1 MLLTLPLL
9 LAASRH
15 RSRIAR
21 QAVAADSRGRVWTN
35 DEPCDGFDAEA
46 SGWRRLVATPDVKA
60 EPADAT
66 LRHAADAV
74 AATAAWALWIAE
86 VNLCPFARKSLET
99 SDAIS
104 YVVTEADNQ
113 KAFYAAAVDC
123 ARDLA
128 KSSDAVDPTA
138 AIVFLVAPFYEA
150 RDFPAFLRSV
160 EALEDDVMPEASDDA
175 IQIAGFHPAWA
186 FGGVP
191 DDDPL
196 HFEKRAPHPTVSLVL
211 VDGLEHA
218 NSAKIAADNE
228 RILSQLGVA
237 EVARAFA
244 GFVSSD

>member
-15 RSRIAR
+15 RSSIAR
-21 QAVAADSRGRVWTN
+21 HAVD
-35 DEPCDGFDAEA
+35 DATDT
-46 SGWRRLVATPDVKA
+46 WRR
-60 EPADAT
+60 
-66 LRHAADAV
+66 DAV

-160 EALEDDVMPEASDDA
+160 EALEDDVMPIDEV
-175 IQIAGFHPAWA
+175 QIAGFHPAWA

-228 RILSQLGVA
+228 RTLAALGVDA
-237 EVARAFA
+237 VARAFA

>member
-15 RSRIAR
+15 RSSIGVRHAF
-21 QAVAADSRGRVWTN
+21 ATDSHGRVWTN

-46 SGWRRLVATPDVKA
+46 SGWHRLVATPNVKA

-74 AATAAWALWIAE
+74 AATAAWALWIAA

-128 KSSDAVDPTA
+128 AASDDVDPTA

-160 EALEDDVMPEASDDA
+160 EALEDDVMPIDEV
-175 IQIAGFHPAWA
+175 QMAGFHPAWA

-228 RILSQLGVA
+228 RTLAALGVDA
-237 EVARAFA
+237 VARAFA

>member
-15 RSRIAR
+15 SIAR
-21 QAVAADSRGRVWTN
+21 NAVAADSHGRVWTN
-35 DEPCDGFDAEA
+35 DEPCDDVAAGT
-46 SGWRRLVATPDVKA
+46 WRR
-60 EPADAT
+60 
-66 LRHAADAV
+66 DAV

-99 SDAIS
+99 SNAIS
-104 YVVTEADNQ
+104 YVVTEAESEA
-113 KAFYAAAVDC
+113 AFYAAAVDC

-128 KSSDAVDPTA
+128 AASDVDPTA

-150 RDFPAFLRSV
+150 DDFPAFLRSI

-228 RILSQLGVA
+228 RTLAALGVDA
-237 EVARAFA
+237 VARAFA
-244 GFVSSD
+244 GFVSSPD

>member
-9 LAASRH
+9 LAASRD
-15 RSRIAR
+15 RSINVRY
-21 QAVAADSRGRVWTN
+21 AVAADSHGRVWTN
-35 DEPCDGFDAEA
+35 DEPCDNFDAEA
-46 SGWRRLVATPDVKA
+46 SGWRRLVAAPNVKA
-60 EPADAT
+60 EPADAA
-66 LRHAADAV
+66 LSAAADAV
-74 AATAAWALWIAE
+74 AATAAWALWIAA

-128 KSSDAVDPTA
+128 AASDVDPTA

-150 RDFPAFLRSV
+150 DDFPAFLRSV
-160 EALEDDVMPEASDDA
+160 EALEDDVLPFDEVQM
-175 IQIAGFHPAWA
+175 AGFHPEWA

-228 RILSQLGVA
+228 RTLAALGVDA
-237 EVARAFA
+237 VARAFA
-244 GFVSSD
+244 GFVSSPD

>member
-15 RSRIAR
+15 SIAR
-21 QAVAADSRGRVWTN
+21 NAVAGDAHGRVWTN
-35 DEPCDGFDAEA
+35 DEPCDDAA
-46 SGWRRLVATPDVKA
+46 TDTWRR
-60 EPADAT
+60 
-66 LRHAADAV
+66 DAV

-104 YVVTEADNQ
+104 YVVTEADDQ

-128 KSSDAVDPTA
+128 AASDVDPTA
-138 AIVFLVAPFYEA
+138 AIVFLVAPFYEPEN
-150 RDFPAFLRSV
+150 FPAFLRSV
-160 EALEDDVMPEASDDA
+160 EALEDDVMPIDEV
-175 IQIAGFHPAWA
+175 QIAGFHPAWA

-228 RILSQLGVA
+228 RTLSQMGLDA
-237 EVARAFA
+237 VARAFA
-244 GFVSSD
+244 GFVSSSD

>member
-15 RSRIAR
+15 RSIKLH
-21 QAVAADSRGRVWTN
+21 AVAADSHGRVWTN
-35 DEPCDGFDAEA
+35 HEPCDDAA
-46 SGWRRLVATPDVKA
+46 AGAWRR
-60 EPADAT
+60 
-66 LRHAADAV
+66 DAV
-74 AATAAWALWIAE
+74 SATAAWALWIAE

-113 KAFYAAAVDC
+113 KAFYAAAVAC

-128 KSSDAVDPTA
+128 KASDAVDPTA

-160 EALEDDVMPEASDDA
+160 EALEDDVMPGASDDA

-228 RILSQLGVA
+228 RTLSQMGVDA
-237 EVARAFA
+237 VARAFA

>member
-15 RSRIAR
+15 RSSIEIRH
-21 QAVAADSRGRVWTN
+21 AVATDSHGRVWTN

-46 SGWRRLVATPDVKA
+46 SGWRRLVATPNVKA

-74 AATAAWALWIAE
+74 AATAAWALWIAA

-128 KSSDAVDPTA
+128 AASDVDPTA

-150 RDFPAFLRSV
+150 RDFPAFLRSI
-160 EALEDDVMPEASDDA
+160 EALEDDVMPIDEV
-175 IQIAGFHPAWA
+175 QIAGFHPAWA

-228 RILSQLGVA
+228 RILSQMGVDA
-237 EVARAFA
+237 AARAFA

>member
-15 RSRIAR
+15 SIAR
-21 QAVAADSRGRVWTN
+21 NAVAADSHGRVWTN
-35 DEPCDGFDAEA
+35 DEPCDDAA
-46 SGWRRLVATPDVKA
+46 AGAWRR
-60 EPADAT
+60 
-66 LRHAADAV
+66 DAV
-74 AATAAWALWIAE
+74 SATAAWALWIAE

-104 YVVTEADNQ
+104 YVVTDADNQ
-113 KAFYAAAVDC
+113 KAFYAAAVAC

-128 KSSDAVDPTA
+128 AASDVDPTA

-228 RILSQLGVA
+228 RILTQLGVA

>member
-9 LAASRH
+9 LAASH
-15 RSRIAR
+15 RSIGHD
-21 QAVAADSRGRVWTN
+21 AAGT
-35 DEPCDGFDAEA
+35 
-46 SGWRRLVATPDVKA
+46 WRHDVI
-60 EPADAT
+60 
-66 LRHAADAV
+66 
-74 AATAAWALWIAE
+74 AATSAWASWIAE

-113 KAFYAAAVDC
+113 KAFYAAAVAC

-128 KSSDAVDPTA
+128 AASDVDPTA

-160 EALEDDVMPEASDDA
+160 EALEDDVLPFDEV
-175 IQIAGFHPAWA
+175 QIAGFHPAWA

-228 RILSQLGVA
+228 RILSQMGVDA
-237 EVARAFA
+237 VARAFA
-244 GFVSSD
+244 GFVSSPD

>member
-9 LAASRH
+9 LAAGSRH
-15 RSRIAR
+15 RSSI
-21 QAVAADSRGRVWTN
+21 GR
-35 DEPCDGFDAEA
+35 
-46 SGWRRLVATPDVKA
+46 
-60 EPADAT
+60 PADAGAND
-66 LRHAADAV
+66 AARTWRRDAV
-74 AATAAWALWIAE
+74 AATAAWALWIAD

-128 KSSDAVDPTA
+128 AASDVDPTA
-138 AIVFLVAPFYEA
+138 EIVFLVAPFYEA
-150 RDFPAFLRSV
+150 RDFPAFLRSI
-160 EALEDDVMPEASDDA
+160 EALEDDVMPIDEV
-175 IQIAGFHPAWA
+175 QIAGFHPAWA

-228 RILSQLGVA
+228 RTLAALGVDA
-237 EVARAFA
+237 VARAFA

>member
-15 RSRIAR
+15 RLSIVGRH
-21 QAVAADSRGRVWTN
+21 AVAADSHGRVWTN

-46 SGWRRLVATPDVKA
+46 GGWRRLVAAPDVEA
-60 EPADAT
+60 EPADAA
-66 LRHAADAV
+66 LSAAADAV
-74 AATAAWALWIAE
+74 AATAAWALWIAA

-113 KAFYAAAVDC
+113 KAFYAAAVAC

-128 KSSDAVDPTA
+128 AASDVDPTA

-160 EALEDDVMPEASDDA
+160 EALEDDVLPFDEVQM
-175 IQIAGFHPAWA
+175 AGFHPEWA

-228 RILSQLGVA
+228 RTLSQMGVDA
-237 EVARAFA
+237 VARAFA

>member
-9 LAASRH
+9 LAAGSRH
-15 RSRIAR
+15 RSSIAR
-21 QAVAADSRGRVWTN
+21 HAVDDAAGT
-35 DEPCDGFDAEA
+35 
-46 SGWRRLVATPDVKA
+46 WRR
-60 EPADAT
+60 
-66 LRHAADAV
+66 DAV

-128 KSSDAVDPTA
+128 AASDVDPTA

-160 EALEDDVMPEASDDA
+160 EALEDDVLPLENDA
-175 IQIAGFHPAWA
+175 VQMAGFHPAWA

-228 RILSQLGVA
+228 RTLAALGVDA
-237 EVARAFA
+237 VARAFA

>member
-15 RSRIAR
+15 RSSIINRH
-21 QAVAADSRGRVWTN
+21 AVAGDAHGRAW
-35 DEPCDGFDAEA
+35 PAGDASDDA
-46 SGWRRLVATPDVKA
+46 AAGTWRR
-60 EPADAT
+60 DAI
-66 LRHAADAV
+66 

-128 KSSDAVDPTA
+128 AASDVDPTA
-138 AIVFLVAPFYEA
+138 AIVSLVAPFYEPD
-150 RDFPAFLRSV
+150 DFPAFLRSV
-160 EALEDDVMPEASDDA
+160 EALEDDVLPFDEVQM
-175 IQIAGFHPAWA
+175 AGFHPEWA

-228 RILSQLGVA
+228 RTLAALGVDA
-237 EVARAFA
+237 AARAFA
-244 GFVSSD
+244 GFVCSD

>member
-15 RSRIAR
+15 SIAR
-21 QAVAADSRGRVWTN
+21 NAVAAASHGRVWTN
-35 DEPCDGFDAEA
+35 DEPCDEA
-46 SGWRRLVATPDVKA
+46 AAGTWRR
-60 EPADAT
+60 
-66 LRHAADAV
+66 DAV
-74 AATAAWALWIAE
+74 AATAAWALWIAA

-113 KAFYAAAVDC
+113 KAFYAAAVAC

-128 KSSDAVDPTA
+128 AASDVDPTA

-228 RILSQLGVA
+228 RILSQMGVDA
-237 EVARAFA
+237 VARAFA

>member
-9 LAASRH
+9 LAAGSRH
-15 RSRIAR
+15 RSSIAR
-21 QAVAADSRGRVWTN
+21 HAVDDAAGT
-35 DEPCDGFDAEA
+35 
-46 SGWRRLVATPDVKA
+46 WRR
-60 EPADAT
+60 
-66 LRHAADAV
+66 DAV

-113 KAFYAAAVDC
+113 KAFYAATVDC
-123 ARDLA
+123 ARDLV

-138 AIVFLVAPFYEA
+138 AIVFLVAPYYEPD
-150 RDFPAFLRSV
+150 DFPAFLRSV

-228 RILSQLGVA
+228 RILSQMGVDA
-237 EVARAFA
+237 AARAFA

>member
-15 RSRIAR
+15 RSRIVC
-21 QAVAADSRGRVWTN
+21 QAVAGDSHGRVWTN

-60 EPADAT
+60 QPADAT
-66 LRHAADAV
+66 LAKAADAV
-74 AATAAWALWIAE
+74 AATAAWALWIAA

-128 KSSDAVDPTA
+128 AASDVDPTA

-150 RDFPAFLRSV
+150 DDFPAFLQSV
-160 EALEDDVMPEASDDA
+160 EALEDDVMPIDEV
-175 IQIAGFHPAWA
+175 QMAGFHPAWA

-211 VDGLEHA
+211 VEGLEHA

-228 RILSQLGVA
+228 RTLAALGVDV
-237 EVARAFA
+237 VARAFA

>member
-9 LAASRH
+9 LAAGSRH
-15 RSRIAR
+15 RSSIAR
-21 QAVAADSRGRVWTN
+21 HAVDDAAGT
-35 DEPCDGFDAEA
+35 
-46 SGWRRLVATPDVKA
+46 WRR
-60 EPADAT
+60 
-66 LRHAADAV
+66 DAV

-128 KSSDAVDPTA
+128 AASDVDPTA
-138 AIVFLVAPFYEA
+138 AIVFLVAPFYEPD
-150 RDFPAFLRSV
+150 DFPAFLRSV
-160 EALEDDVMPEASDDA
+160 EALEDDVLPFDEVQM
-175 IQIAGFHPAWA
+175 AGFHPGWA

>member
-15 RSRIAR
+15 RSRIVC
-21 QAVAADSRGRVWTN
+21 QAVAGDSHGRVWTN

-60 EPADAT
+60 QPADAT
-66 LRHAADAV
+66 LAKAADAV
-74 AATAAWALWIAE
+74 AATAAWALWIAA

-128 KSSDAVDPTA
+128 AASDVDPTA

-150 RDFPAFLRSV
+150 RDFPAFLRSI
-160 EALEDDVMPEASDDA
+160 EALEDDVLPLENDA
-175 IQIAGFHPAWA
+175 VQMAGFHPAWA

-218 NSAKIAADNE
+218 NSEKIAADNE
-228 RILSQLGVA
+228 RTLAALGVDA
-237 EVARAFA
+237 VARAFA

>member
-15 RSRIAR
+15 SPNLSRR
-21 QAVAADSRGRVWTN
+21 TVAGDAHGRAW
-35 DEPCDGFDAEA
+35 PAGDASDDA
-46 SGWRRLVATPDVKA
+46 AAGAWRR
-60 EPADAT
+60 
-66 LRHAADAV
+66 DAV

-228 RILSQLGVA
+228 RILSQLGVDA
-237 EVARAFA
+237 VARAFA

>member
-15 RSRIAR
+15 RSIAR
-21 QAVAADSRGRVWTN
+21 HAVAGDAHGRAW
-35 DEPCDGFDAEA
+35 PAGDASHA
-46 SGWRRLVATPDVKA
+46 AAGAWRR
-60 EPADAT
+60 
-66 LRHAADAV
+66 DAV

-104 YVVTEADNQ
+104 YVVTDADNQ

-128 KSSDAVDPTA
+128 AASDVDPTA

-150 RDFPAFLRSV
+150 RDFPAFLRSI
-160 EALEDDVMPEASDDA
+160 EALEDDVLPFDEV
-175 IQIAGFHPAWA
+175 QIAGFHPAWA

-228 RILSQLGVA
+228 RTLSQMGLDA
-237 EVARAFA
+237 VARAFA
-244 GFVSSD
+244 GFVSSSD

>member
-1 MLLTLPLL
+1 MCI
-9 LAASRH
+9 RD
-15 RSRIAR
+15 R
-21 QAVAADSRGRVWTN
+21 
-35 DEPCDGFDAEA
+35 
-46 SGWRRLVATPDVKA
+46 
-60 EPADAT
+60 
-66 LRHAADAV
+66 
-74 AATAAWALWIAE
+74 
-86 VNLCPFARKSLET
+86 
-99 SDAIS
+99 DAIS

-113 KAFYAAAVDC
+113 KAFYAAAVAC

-128 KSSDAVDPTA
+128 AASDVDPTA
-138 AIVFLVAPFYEA
+138 AIVFLVAPFYEPD
-150 RDFPAFLRSV
+150 DFPAFLRSV
-160 EALEDDVMPEASDDA
+160 EALEDDVMPIDEV
-175 IQIAGFHPAWA
+175 QIAGFHPAWA

>member
-15 RSRIAR
+15 SIAR
-21 QAVAADSRGRVWTN
+21 NAVAGDAHGRVW
-35 DEPCDGFDAEA
+35 PAGDASDDA
-46 SGWRRLVATPDVKA
+46 ATDTWRR
-60 EPADAT
+60 
-66 LRHAADAV
+66 DAV

-150 RDFPAFLRSV
+150 RDFPAFLRAV
-160 EALEDDVMPEASDDA
+160 EALEDDVLPLENDA
-175 IQIAGFHPAWA
+175 VQMAGFHPGWA

-228 RILSQLGVA
+228 RTLSQMGVDA
-237 EVARAFA
+237 VARAFA

>member
-15 RSRIAR
+15 RSSVVRH
-21 QAVAADSRGRVWTN
+21 AVAGDSHGRVWTN
-35 DEPCDGFDAEA
+35 DEPCDEA
-46 SGWRRLVATPDVKA
+46 AAGTWRR
-60 EPADAT
+60 
-66 LRHAADAV
+66 DAV
-74 AATAAWALWIAE
+74 AATAAWALWIAA

-104 YVVTEADNQ
+104 YVVTDADNQ
-113 KAFYAAAVDC
+113 KAFYAAAVAC

-128 KSSDAVDPTA
+128 AASDVDPTA
-138 AIVFLVAPFYEA
+138 AIVFLVAPFYEL

-160 EALEDDVMPEASDDA
+160 EALEDDVMPEAGDDA

>member
-15 RSRIAR
+15 RSSIAR
-21 QAVAADSRGRVWTN
+21 HAFATDSHGCVWTD

-74 AATAAWALWIAE
+74 AATAAWALWIAA

-104 YVVTEADNQ
+104 YVVTEAESEA
-113 KAFYAAAVDC
+113 AFYAAAVAC

-138 AIVFLVAPFYEA
+138 AIVFLVAPRFEPD
-150 RDFPAFLRSV
+150 DFPAFLRSV
-160 EALEDDVMPEASDDA
+160 EALEDDVLPFDEV
-175 IQIAGFHPAWA
+175 QIAGFPPAWA

-211 VDGLEHA
+211 VEGLEHA

-228 RILSQLGVA
+228 RTLAALGVDA
-237 EVARAFA
+237 VARAFA

>member
-15 RSRIAR
+15 SIAR
-21 QAVAADSRGRVWTN
+21 NAVAAASHGRVWTN
-35 DEPCDGFDAEA
+35 DEPCDDAA
-46 SGWRRLVATPDVKA
+46 AGTWRR
-60 EPADAT
+60 
-66 LRHAADAV
+66 DAV

-104 YVVTEADNQ
+104 YVVTDADNQ
-113 KAFYAAAVDC
+113 KAFYAAAVAC

-128 KSSDAVDPTA
+128 AASDVDPTA

-228 RILSQLGVA
+228 RILSQMGVDA
-237 EVARAFA
+237 VARAFA

>member
-15 RSRIAR
+15 SIAR
-21 QAVAADSRGRVWTN
+21 NAVAGNSHGRVWTN
-35 DEPCDGFDAEA
+35 EPCDDAA
-46 SGWRRLVATPDVKA
+46 AGTWRR
-60 EPADAT
+60 
-66 LRHAADAV
+66 DAV

-128 KSSDAVDPTA
+128 AASDVDPTA

-160 EALEDDVMPEASDDA
+160 EALEDDVLPFDEVQM
-175 IQIAGFHPAWA
+175 AGFHPEWA

-228 RILSQLGVA
+228 RTLAALGVDA
-237 EVARAFA
+237 AARAFA
-244 GFVSSD
+244 GFVCSD

>member
-9 LAASRH
+9 LAAGSRH
-15 RSRIAR
+15 RSSI
-21 QAVAADSRGRVWTN
+21 GR
-35 DEPCDGFDAEA
+35 
-46 SGWRRLVATPDVKA
+46 
-60 EPADAT
+60 PADAGAND
-66 LRHAADAV
+66 AARTWRRDAV
-74 AATAAWALWIAE
+74 AATAAWALWIAD

-128 KSSDAVDPTA
+128 AASDLDPTA

-150 RDFPAFLRSV
+150 RDFPAFLRSI
-160 EALEDDVMPEASDDA
+160 EALEDDVLPFDEVQM
-175 IQIAGFHPAWA
+175 AGFHPEWA

-228 RILSQLGVA
+228 RTLSQMGVDA
-237 EVARAFA
+237 VARAFA
-244 GFVSSD
+244 GFVSSPD

>member
-9 LAASRH
+9 LAASRD
-15 RSRIAR
+15 RSIIIGRH
-21 QAVAADSRGRVWTN
+21 AVAGDSHGRVWTN

-46 SGWRRLVATPDVKA
+46 SGWRRLVAAPDVKA
-60 EPADAT
+60 QPADAT
-66 LRHAADAV
+66 LAKAADAV
-74 AATAAWALWIAE
+74 AATAAWALWIAS

-128 KSSDAVDPTA
+128 AASDVDPTA

-160 EALEDDVMPEASDDA
+160 EALEDDVLPFDEVQM
-175 IQIAGFHPAWA
+175 AGFHPEWA

-191 DDDPL
+191 D
-196 HFEKRAPHPTVSLVL
+196 
-211 VDGLEHA
+211 
-218 NSAKIAADNE
+218 NE
-228 RILSQLGVA
+228 RTLAALGVDA
-237 EVARAFA
+237 VARAFA
-244 GFVSSD
+244 GFVSSPD

>member
-15 RSRIAR
+15 SIAR
-21 QAVAADSRGRVWTN
+21 NAVAADSHGRVWTN
-35 DEPCDGFDAEA
+35 DEPCDDAA
-46 SGWRRLVATPDVKA
+46 AGTWRR
-60 EPADAT
+60 
-66 LRHAADAV
+66 DAV

-113 KAFYAAAVDC
+113 KAFYAAAVAC

-128 KSSDAVDPTA
+128 AASDVDPTA

-160 EALEDDVMPEASDDA
+160 EALEDDVLPFDEV
-175 IQIAGFHPAWA
+175 QIAGFHPAWA

-228 RILSQLGVA
+228 RTLSQMGVDA
-237 EVARAFA
+237 VARAFA

>member
-9 LAASRH
+9 LAASRD

-21 QAVAADSRGRVWTN
+21 QAVAGDSHGRVWTN
-35 DEPCDGFDAEA
+35 DEPCDDAA
-46 SGWRRLVATPDVKA
+46 AGAWRR
-60 EPADAT
+60 
-66 LRHAADAV
+66 DAV

-104 YVVTEADNQ
+104 YVVTDADNQ

-128 KSSDAVDPTA
+128 AASDLDPTA

-160 EALEDDVMPEASDDA
+160 EALEDDVLPFDEVQM
-175 IQIAGFHPAWA
+175 AGFHPEWA

-228 RILSQLGVA
+228 RTLSQLGVDA
-237 EVARAFA
+237 VARAFA
-244 GFVSSD
+244 GFVSSSD

>member
-9 LAASRH
+9 LAASRD
-15 RSRIAR
+15 RSIIVS
-21 QAVAADSRGRVWTN
+21 QAVAGDSHGRAWPAADAS
-35 DEPCDGFDAEA
+35 DDAA
-46 SGWRRLVATPDVKA
+46 AGTWRR
-60 EPADAT
+60 
-66 LRHAADAV
+66 DAV

-113 KAFYAAAVDC
+113 KAFYAAAVAC

-128 KSSDAVDPTA
+128 AASDVDPTA

-160 EALEDDVMPEASDDA
+160 EALEDDVLPFDEV
-175 IQIAGFHPAWA
+175 QIAGFHPAWA

-244 GFVSSD
+244 GFVSSSD

>member
-9 LAASRH
+9 LAASRD

-21 QAVAADSRGRVWTN
+21 QAVAGDSHGRVWPAGDASH
-35 DEPCDGFDAEA
+35 DEAAGT
-46 SGWRRLVATPDVKA
+46 WRR
-60 EPADAT
+60 
-66 LRHAADAV
+66 DAV

-113 KAFYAAAVDC
+113 KAFYAAAVAC

-128 KSSDAVDPTA
+128 AASDVDPTA

-160 EALEDDVMPEASDDA
+160 EALEDDVLPFDEVQM
-175 IQIAGFHPAWA
+175 AGFHPEWA

-211 VDGLEHA
+211 VEGLEHA

-228 RILSQLGVA
+228 RTLAALGVDA
-237 EVARAFA
+237 VARAFA
-244 GFVSSD
+244 GFVSSPD

>member
-15 RSRIAR
+15 RSSIVGRH
-21 QAVAADSRGRVWTN
+21 AVAADSHGRVWTN
-35 DEPCDGFDAEA
+35 DEPCDDAA
-46 SGWRRLVATPDVKA
+46 AGAWRR
-60 EPADAT
+60 
-66 LRHAADAV
+66 DAV
-74 AATAAWALWIAE
+74 SATAAWALWIGE

-128 KSSDAVDPTA
+128 AASDVDPTA

-160 EALEDDVMPEASDDA
+160 EALEDDVLPLENDA
-175 IQIAGFHPAWA
+175 VQIAGFHPAWA

-244 GFVSSD
+244 GFVSSSD

>member
-15 RSRIAR
+15 SIAR
-21 QAVAADSRGRVWTN
+21 NAVAAASHGRVWTN
-35 DEPCDGFDAEA
+35 DEPCDDAA
-46 SGWRRLVATPDVKA
+46 AGTWRR
-60 EPADAT
+60 
-66 LRHAADAV
+66 DAV

-113 KAFYAAAVDC
+113 KAFYAAAVAC

-128 KSSDAVDPTA
+128 AASDVDPTA
-138 AIVFLVAPFYEA
+138 AIVFLVAPFYEPD
-150 RDFPAFLRSV
+150 DFPVFLRAV
-160 EALEDDVMPEASDDA
+160 EALEDDVLPLENDA
-175 IQIAGFHPAWA
+175 VQMAGFHPAWA

-228 RILSQLGVA
+228 RTLSQMGVDA
-237 EVARAFA
+237 VARAFA

>member
-9 LAASRH
+9 LAASH
-15 RSRIAR
+15 RSISHN
-21 QAVAADSRGRVWTN
+21 AAGTWRG
-35 DEPCDGFDAEA
+35 
-46 SGWRRLVATPDVKA
+46 
-60 EPADAT
+60 
-66 LRHAADAV
+66 DAV

-138 AIVFLVAPFYEA
+138 AIVFLVAPFYEPD
-150 RDFPAFLRSV
+150 DFPAFLRSV
-160 EALEDDVMPEASDDA
+160 EALEDDVLPFDEVQM
-175 IQIAGFHPAWA
+175 AGFHPEWA

-228 RILSQLGVA
+228 RTLAALGVDA
-237 EVARAFA
+237 AARAFA
-244 GFVSSD
+244 GFVCSD

>member
-9 LAASRH
+9 LAASRD
-15 RSRIAR
+15 RSSLSSIAR
-21 QAVAADSRGRVWTN
+21 HAFAGDSHGRVRPAGDASH
-35 DEPCDGFDAEA
+35 DEPAGT
-46 SGWRRLVATPDVKA
+46 WRR
-60 EPADAT
+60 
-66 LRHAADAV
+66 DAV

-99 SDAIS
+99 SEAIS
-104 YVVTEADNQ
+104 YVVTEAESEA
-113 KAFYAAAVDC
+113 AFYADAVDC

-138 AIVFLVAPFYEA
+138 AIVFLVAPFYEPD
-150 RDFPAFLRSV
+150 DFPAFLRSV
-160 EALEDDVMPEASDDA
+160 EALEDDVLPFDEVQM
-175 IQIAGFHPAWA
+175 AGFHPEWA

-228 RILSQLGVA
+228 RTLAALGVDA
-237 EVARAFA
+237 AARAFA
-244 GFVSSD
+244 GFVCSD